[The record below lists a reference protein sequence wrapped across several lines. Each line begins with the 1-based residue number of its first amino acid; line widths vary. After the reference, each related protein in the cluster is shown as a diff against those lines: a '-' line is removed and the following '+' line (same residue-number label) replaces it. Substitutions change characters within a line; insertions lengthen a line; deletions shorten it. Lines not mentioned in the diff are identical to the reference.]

1 MPGMKLSIVRKLKEL
16 SAAIF
21 LSVVLPSGAYASGG
35 EALRLECQHM
45 LQVLDYVGL
54 RQASQR
60 LYDEAV
66 AEKDSRLEAY
76 ASFYLAA
83 SELKT
88 GSVESARHHAAA
100 SDSLAAIV
108 GNDTLRAS
116 ALNVLGIIAN
126 EYSRNNALALGYY
139 LNALDYAGRIAHNPV
154 LGGIYSN
161 ISLLFISHNDTAGL
175 RYCRESYR
183 IGKETGRPE
192 NLYYPACNLA
202 SAYQL
207 SGNLSEAYRFASE
220 AVAISDKHSLS
231 QPELARIILGS
242 VMGSMGRETEAL
254 ASLDRAITSLEERNP
269 SSSLLAQAY
278 FEKARIYSGIGDF
291 QASNRFCTK
300 ALRLS
305 DELGNRSLLSEIYA
319 LMGENYR
326 SLGDC
331 PAALEAVGNE
341 NRVIRNT
348 VKVQDETI
356 HREISRTFDL
366 IRKEKQ
372 LALRDVEISLHRQ
385 RIGILIAALV
395 AMAGVLVLVYRNYR
409 KELAFNRRI
418 VSQYMEQDNLEEK
431 LSETRGKNAGE
442 PSESTDQAIFDS
454 MSSLME
460 TEQIYLDKGLNR
472 DSLAERL
479 GTNRTYITKIVKSNT
494 GLTLPQWINRYR
506 IKHARLI
513 LSDQTKSGMSVK
525 EIADESGFAN
535 VSTFNVV
542 FKESVGMSPTA
553 YRRSA
558 SELQE

>member
-1 MPGMKLSIVRKLKEL
+1 MFM
-16 SAAIF
+16 
-21 LSVVLPSGAYASGG
+21 SVVMPPGAYPSRG
-35 EALRLECQHM
+35 EALRLDCEYM
-45 LQVLDYVGL
+45 LQVFDYVGL

-66 AEKDSRLEAY
+66 AKKDSRLEAY
-76 ASFYLAA
+76 GSYYLAA

-88 GSVESARHHAAA
+88 GSVESARRHAEA
-100 SDSLAAIV
+100 SYLLAANA

-126 EYSRNNALALGYY
+126 EHSRNNALALGYY
-139 LNALDYAGRIAHNPV
+139 LNALDYAGRVGHKPM
-154 LGGIYSN
+154 LGRIYSN

-175 RYCRESYR
+175 RYCKESYR

-192 NLYYPACNLA
+192 NLYYSACNLA

-207 SGNLSEAYRFASE
+207 SGNLSESYRFASE
-220 AVAISDKHSLS
+220 AVAISDKYSLR

-242 VMGSMGRETEAL
+242 VMGCMGSYEEAI
-254 ASLDRAITSLEERNP
+254 ASLDWAITSLMERNP

-278 FEKARIYSGIGDF
+278 FEKARIYSGTGDF
-291 QASNRFCTK
+291 QASNQFCAK

-305 DELGNRSLLSEIYA
+305 DEFGNRSLLSEIYA
-319 LMGENYR
+319 LMGNNYR
-326 SLGDC
+326 SLGDF
-331 PAALEAVGNE
+331 PAAMEAIDNE
-341 NRVIRNT
+341 NKVIRNT

-356 HREISRTFDL
+356 HREIRRAFDL

-385 RIGILIAALV
+385 RIGILIAVLV
-395 AMAGVLVLVYRNYR
+395 VMAGVLALVYHSYR
-409 KELAFNRRI
+409 REQALNRRI
-418 VSQYMEQDNLEEK
+418 VSQYTEQDKLEEK
-431 LSETRGKNAGE
+431 LSETRGKNASE
-442 PSESTDQAIFDS
+442 PSDSTDQAIFDS
-454 MSSLME
+454 MSNLME

-513 LSDQTKSGMSVK
+513 LSDQARSGMSIK